1 MKIFFNGVVS
11 ESTNPLPIDSS
22 LLRGDGVFE
31 TILTID
37 QNVIAWDR
45 HFARIQKSAAKVL
58 ISTPAKIDVELA
70 ISKILIDEIGRNR
83 LRIICLGDGGWFLT
97 LQPVAEISESATLTK
112 FPYIKNSDSLIA
124 GIKSLSYIDSITA
137 LRYAESFGFDDAI
150 FINQRDEVV
159 ETGLA
164 NLLLLTDK
172 GWVTP
177 PLSTGC
183 LPGIT
188 RELLITWF
196 GVKEMRFSYNELLQ
210 AKAVYLSSSIRLLQ
224 RVSKIDQKLIPA
236 NEDGSALIE
245 AFETKLLANINP

>member
-1 MKIFFNGVVS
+1 
-11 ESTNPLPIDSS
+11 
-22 LLRGDGVFE
+22 
-31 TILTID
+31 
-37 QNVIAWDR
+37 
-45 HFARIQKSAAKVL
+45 
-58 ISTPAKIDVELA
+58 A

-236 NEDGSALIE
+236 HEDGSALIE